1 LGILYLYLQPY
12 LKPFHN
18 Y

>member
-1 LGILYLYLQPY
+1 MGILYLYLQLF
-12 LKPFHN
+12 LKPHHN